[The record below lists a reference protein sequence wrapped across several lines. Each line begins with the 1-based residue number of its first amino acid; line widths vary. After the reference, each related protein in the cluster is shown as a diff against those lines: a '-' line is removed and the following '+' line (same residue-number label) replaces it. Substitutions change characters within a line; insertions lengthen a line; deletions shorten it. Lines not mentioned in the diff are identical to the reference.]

1 VTQSVRSTLEVTE
14 GTAIVQFAGELDV
27 DRVVEMRTW
36 LDQAFAAADVAR
48 VEVDLGPTEFV
59 DSTALGVL
67 VGARRRADG
76 AGLDFAVTNL
86 ASRVERLFAVTG
98 TLTLLTGREL

>member
-1 VTQSVRSTLEVTE
+1 MQGVQSTLEVTE
-14 GTAIVQFAGELDV
+14 GTATVRFAGELDV
-27 DRVVEMRTW
+27 DRVAEMRTW
-36 LDQAFAAADVAR
+36 LDQAFDAADTAR
-48 VEVDLGPTEFV
+48 VEVDLGETEFV

-67 VGARRRADG
+67 VGARRRADE

-86 ASRVERLFAVTG
+86 TPRVERLFAITG